1 LAKKQKKTEV
11 KRLPT
16 KQQLSK
22 WERQKKIQRIIMI
35 TGAIFFALIIAF
47 VGYGYY
53 EARVRPF
60 QQQVLKVNDANIDM
74 NYYLEWLSV
83 ALRGVDAARAP
94 IMADMV
100 LERIL
105 QGELIVQRASKLGVI
120 IKESDIDAEIAKM
133 NLPDKRIYRV
143 DYAANAIHDKLMS
156 EYFEQ
161 KVPVAA
167 KQVNAQAM
175 FLESLE
181 AANQIAGRIG
191 DGESFIKLAK
201 EFSVEDFTKEKSGE
215 LGWLLP
221 GLSGLASGKF
231 TNSQLSDIAFST
243 AAGTVSKPTY
253 DPSLIKAGGY
263 WILEVTEKDKDQS
276 SRIRGILLGSDS
288 EALEVKS
295 KLKAGADFA
304 ALAKDKSQHLESKE
318 FAGDLGWKQKAQA
331 TDVIGKAAFELTL
344 NVLSDPI
351 RDSSVR
357 TKGGYWL
364 VKVTEVNDNRQIDK
378 EIREQLKSK
387 AFDDWVQ
394 EERKSSTIDKY
405 LTEDLKAWAV
415 DYTLKNMGSAKK

>member
-22 WERQKKIQRIIMI
+22 WERQKKIQRIIVI

-53 EARVRPF
+53 DARVRPF
-60 QQQVLKVNDANIDM
+60 QQQVLKVNDATIDM
-74 NYYLEWLSV
+74 NYYLEWLDVS
-83 ALRGVDAARAP
+83 LRGVDAARAP
-94 IMADMV
+94 VMADMV

-105 QGELIVQRASKLGVI
+105 QGELIVQRSSKLGVT
-120 IKESDIDAEIAKM
+120 IKESDIDSEIAKM

-143 DYAANAIHDKLMS
+143 DYAANVLHDKLMS

-181 AANQIAGRIG
+181 AASQVADRIG

-231 TNSQLSDIAFST
+231 SNSQLGDIAFST

-253 DPSLIKAGGY
+253 DPSVIKAGGY
-263 WILEVTEKDKDQS
+263 WLLEVTEKDKDQS
-276 SRIRGILLGSDS
+276 SHIRGILLGSDS

-331 TDVIGKAAFELTL
+331 TDVIGKAAFELSI

-364 VKVTEVNDNRQIDK
+364 VKVAELNDNRQIDK

-394 EERKSSTIDKY
+394 EERKSSTIERY
-405 LTEDLKAWAV
+405 LTEDLKAWAI
-415 DYTLKNMGSAKK
+415 DYTLKNMGSVKK